1 MVTAIIILSIIGL
14 ISATLLYI
22 ISRKFHVEEDSRID
36 EIESIL
42 PGANCGGCGYA
53 GCRNFAEQ
61 CTKATSLDSL
71 LCPVGGNEV
80 MQKIAPILG
89 LNAVEKAP
97 RIAVIRCNG
106 SCENRPQT
114 SHYEGAHSC
123 AVVSSLYTGE
133 SNCNYGCLGE
143 GDCVAACEFGGITM
157 DPVTRLPR
165 IDSNICVACGSCV
178 KACPRHLIEL
188 RKKQES
194 MIYVACNNK
203 DKGIIARKVCSV
215 ACIGCGKCV
224 KTCPEK
230 AISLSDNL
238 AYIDDNLCLSCQAC
252 VDGCPTHA
260 IHAEIRNNIRE
271 TSTPRKE
278 TAIC

>member
-1 MVTAIIILSIIGL
+1 
-14 ISATLLYI
+14 
-22 ISRKFHVEEDSRID
+22 
-36 EIESIL
+36 
-42 PGANCGGCGYA
+42 
-53 GCRNFAEQ
+53 
-61 CTKATSLDSL
+61 
-71 LCPVGGNEV
+71 
-80 MQKIAPILG
+80 MQ
-89 LNAVEKAP
+89 
-97 RIAVIRCNG
+97 
-106 SCENRPQT
+106 
-114 SHYEGAHSC
+114 
-123 AVVSSLYTGE
+123 
-133 SNCNYGCLGE
+133 
-143 GDCVAACEFGGITM
+143 
-157 DPVTRLPR
+157 
-165 IDSNICVACGSCV
+165 
-178 KACPRHLIEL
+178 
-188 RKKQES
+188 QES

>member
-1 MVTAIIILSIIGL
+1 
-14 ISATLLYI
+14 
-22 ISRKFHVEEDSRID
+22 
-36 EIESIL
+36 
-42 PGANCGGCGYA
+42 
-53 GCRNFAEQ
+53 
-61 CTKATSLDSL
+61 
-71 LCPVGGNEV
+71 
-80 MQKIAPILG
+80 
-89 LNAVEKAP
+89 
-97 RIAVIRCNG
+97 
-106 SCENRPQT
+106 
-114 SHYEGAHSC
+114 
-123 AVVSSLYTGE
+123 
-133 SNCNYGCLGE
+133 
-143 GDCVAACEFGGITM
+143 M

-165 IDSNICVACGSCV
+165 IDSNICIACGSCV

>member
-1 MVTAIIILSIIGL
+1 MLWKKLLVSPLSVAMALARTAHKPAI
-14 ISATLLYI
+14 
-22 ISRKFHVEEDSRID
+22 
-36 EIESIL
+36 
-42 PGANCGGCGYA
+42 
-53 GCRNFAEQ
+53 
-61 CTKATSLDSL
+61 TKAHTAARSFPRFIPARVIVIMGVLAKEIVLQLANS
-71 LCPVGGNEV
+71 EV
-80 MQKIAPILG
+80 SRWIPS
-89 LNAVEKAP
+89 P
-97 RIAVIRCNG
+97 
-106 SCENRPQT
+106 
-114 SHYEGAHSC
+114 
-123 AVVSSLYTGE
+123 
-133 SNCNYGCLGE
+133 
-143 GDCVAACEFGGITM
+143 DF
-157 DPVTRLPR
+157 PR
-165 IDSNICVACGSCV
+165 IDSNICIACGSCV